1 MNETTIAETKAV
13 VREAIQTL
21 RPQLIDLSQRIHG
34 HPEAQFQEVLAAQW
48 LCEMADAAGFQV
60 QKPVGGLDTAFR
72 ASYAGAGDGPTVAFL
87 AEYDALPK
95 LGHGCGHN
103 LIAAASLGAAL
114 GLRQVMDGLSGTVQ
128 LIGTPGEEGGGGKII
143 LAQAGVF
150 DGVDVAMMFHP
161 SGKTILWK
169 HALARRKLFIEFYGK
184 SAHAASAPEKGVNA
198 LDATLLTFQGISSL
212 RQHMDSSAR
221 IHGIITH
228 GGDAPNIVP
237 DYSAS
242 LFYVR
247 ALDDDYCDELLERV
261 KNCARAA
268 ALATGARVELDMQG
282 AYKAMRVN
290 MPLAQAFKA
299 NLESLGW
306 EFDDV
311 DPTKGLGSTDMADVS
326 HLTAAIHPY
335 LSIGP
340 SYLAGHST
348 EYVAAACSEKGQ
360 EAMIAAAK
368 GLALTAVDVLLRP
381 ALFAEITSQ
390 RP

>member
-1 MNETTIAETKAV
+1 MNETIITETKSV
-13 VREAIQTL
+13 VREAIQAL
-21 RPQLIDLSQRIHG
+21 RPQLIDLSQRIHS
-34 HPEAQFQEVLAAQW
+34 HPESQFHEHRAAQW
-48 LCEMADAAGFQV
+48 LCEMAAAAGFRV
-60 QKPVGGLDTAFR
+60 QRPIGELETAFR
-72 ASYAGAGDGPTVAFL
+72 ATYAGAGDGPTVAFL

-114 GLRQVMDGLSGTVQ
+114 GLRQVMDSLSGTAQ
-128 LIGTPGEEGGGGKII
+128 LIGTPGEEGGGGKVI

-169 HALARRKLFIEFYGK
+169 HTLARRKLFIEFHGR

-198 LDATLLTFQGISSL
+198 LDATLLTFQGISTL
-212 RQHMDSSAR
+212 RQHMESSAR

-268 ALATGARVELDMQG
+268 AVATGARVELDMQG
-282 AYKAMRVN
+282 AYKALRTN

-306 EFDDV
+306 EFGDV
-311 DPTKGLGSTDMADVS
+311 DPKKGLGSTDMADVS

-340 SYLAGHST
+340 SDLAGHST

-360 EAMIAAAK
+360 EAMIAAATA
-368 GLALTAVDVLLRP
+368 LAMTAVDVLLRP
-381 ALFAEITSQ
+381 TLFAEITSQ